1 MDCITSIQKAIEYM
15 EEHLL
20 EDINYEDVARQVYM
34 SSYHFHKTFS
44 MITGITPND
53 YIRNRRMSLAAQ
65 ELSFS
70 TAKVIDIAYKYGY
83 DSPESFTKAFSRF
96 HGVSPSVA
104 KRSGMQLKL
113 YNRLI
118 LKLIVEGGTMMDYK
132 IIEREPFTLI
142 AKVESFRIE
151 SIKEENNNEIPD
163 FWKRSGEE
171 GVFTELRKHSKHP
184 DIYGACSPISKES
197 QFFEY
202 GIGMIH
208 DGGSIPSGYKLYE
221 VKPTLWAVFPCIG
234 DNGECIGETWDR
246 IYKEFLPA
254 SEYEMLDDTDFE
266 LYPDNNDGN
275 LFCEVWIP
283 VSKKS
288 K

>member
-1 MDCITSIQKAIEYM
+1 MDCITIIQKAIEYM

-132 IIEREPFTLI
+132 IVEREPFTLL

-151 SIKEENNNEIPD
+151 SIKEDNNNEIPD

-171 GVFTELRKHSKHP
+171 GVFTELRKHSNQP

-208 DGGSIPSGYKLYE
+208 DGSSVPTGYKLYE

-234 DNGECIGETWDR
+234 DSGECIGETWNR

-266 LYPDNNDGN
+266 LYPDNSDGN